1 MIRRSE
7 AKWRGHILMVMVW
20 NLNRI
25 ENNLFILKRME
36 EIAEDDVEA

>member
-1 MIRRSE
+1 MIRRKE
-7 AKWRGHILMVMVW
+7 AKWRGHILIGMVW